1 MRLLIVGYGSIGRRH
16 FRNLLELGER
26 DIQFYRTDRSSLDD
40 SELNGFKVYQNLNEA
55 LAQNPDGVIVANP
68 TAFHLST
75 ALLAA
80 RQGSDILIE
89 KPISH
94 SWDGVEKLSRIAA
107 ETGSRVLV
115 GYQFR
120 YHPNLL
126 QIKSLLENGG
136 IGKPLEVRSHWGE
149 YLPVWH
155 PWEDYHHSYSA
166 RKELGGGVLLTL
178 SHPFDYLRFL
188 FGNATVQGSVLGYG
202 GGLGIDVED
211 MAEVL
216 LKFDDQ
222 LIGSVHL
229 NYLEQPPRHT
239 LNVIGTQ
246 GKLNWNYYQNRVDVI
261 SHGEGKQ
268 IEEISY
274 FCPPD
279 FDRNHL
285 FLREMEHFLEII
297 QGNASPVC
305 TLDDGMETL
314 RLIFEAGT

>member
-1 MRLLIVGYGSIGRRH
+1 MRFLIVGFGSIGRRH

-26 DIQFYRTDRSSLDD
+26 EIQFYRTDRSSLDD
-40 SELNGFKVYQNLNEA
+40 SELDGFDVFHDLKEA
-55 LAQNPDGVIVANP
+55 LAQKPDGVIIANP
-68 TAFHLST
+68 TAYHLPA

-94 SWDGVEKLSRIAA
+94 SWDGVEMLSRTAA

-126 QIKSLLENGG
+126 QIKRLLEDGG

-149 YLPVWH
+149 YLPGWH
-155 PWEDYHHSYSA
+155 PWEDYHQSYSA

-188 FGNATVQGSVLGYG
+188 FGDATVQGSVLGYE
-202 GGLGIDVED
+202 GGLGINVED
-211 MAEVL
+211 TAEVL

-229 NYLEQPPRHT
+229 NYLELPPRHT
-239 LNVIGTQ
+239 LSVIGTQ
-246 GKLNWNYYQNRVDVI
+246 GKLNWNYYQDRVDMI
-261 SHGEGKQ
+261 SHIKGEL

-285 FLREMEHFLEII
+285 FLREMEHFLDIVR
-297 QGNASPVC
+297 GKVSPVC
-305 TLDDGMETL
+305 TLDDGIETL
-314 RLIFEAGT
+314 RLILEAGT